1 MTAGAPAAPDVS
13 AVLAGLLHRPE
24 WHQRAACS
32 GMGTDGFVV
41 RHCGRYRCR
50 SGRSARAARSRQEY
64 TRSSA
69 RVSEERARLAFR
81 RGQEGSSD
89 RSRRSGRDRRSA
101 RGQTGHDH
109 PRLASAIR
117 GLPEPVA
124 TLSSGLVWAWPDV
137 AAWAKATGREIVT
150 EA

>member
-50 SGRSARAARSRQEY
+50 SGRSAAGRAVPSGVHDHLQG
-64 TRSSA
+64 
-69 RVSEERARLAFR
+69 FPR
-81 RGQEGSSD
+81 RGLG
-89 RSRRSGRDRRSA
+89 
-101 RGQTGHDH
+101 
-109 PRLASAIR
+109 
-117 GLPEPVA
+117 
-124 TLSSGLVWAWPDV
+124 
-137 AAWAKATGREIVT
+137 
-150 EA
+150 